1 MAQQRTRY
9 DRFPFST
16 LFQFVVRKALDLA
29 GEKFQPGDVID
40 RTDVNDD
47 RLLRKLY
54 DGRFTEVRADE
65 DGNPVIVGTADKPA
79 RQPAPEAPADAGHQP
94 GAAGGTGADIGGG
107 LTARHEGFGK
117 WFVYAG
123 DVKVSGPHTK
133 EEAQKKA
140 GVKPA

>member
-1 MAQQRTRY
+1 MAQTRTKY

-16 LFQFVVRKALDLA
+16 LFQFVVIKALDLA

-54 DGRFTEVRADE
+54 DGRFTEVRADDE
-65 DGNPVIVGTADKPA
+65 SNPVIVGTAEKP
-79 RQPAPEAPADAGHQP
+79 RQPAPEVPADAEHQP
-94 GAAGGTGADIGGG
+94 GAAGGTGGDIGGG
-107 LTARHEGFGK
+107 LTAKHEGFGK

-133 EEAQKKA
+133 EEAQNKA